1 MQDPLQIP
9 LKNILDRI
17 KAQRPVL
24 VNKMAATALVF
35 IDQNFQ
41 KGGFQGATFEP
52 WQKRADKKDQ
62 SRPILMKSTA
72 LRRSPFKSY
81 SDAEKAII
89 TSSLPYSKIH
99 NEGGMIPHPMRD
111 TILNFAKDRAGKLH
125 LGKVRTIN
133 QQRGI
138 STIRR
143 ATIGAHSTQMPK
155 RQFMGRSPVLDQQIK
170 AMFKKEV
177 PLLFKIIVS

>member
-1 MQDPLQIP
+1 
-9 LKNILDRI
+9 
-17 KAQRPVL
+17 
-24 VNKMAATALVF
+24 
-35 IDQNFQ
+35 
-41 KGGFQGATFEP
+41 
-52 WQKRADKKDQ
+52 
-62 SRPILMKSTA
+62 MKSTA